1 MSVDDIYTTAHDK
14 MQKSVEVL
22 KHDLASIRTGR
33 ASPALLDR
41 VVVDYFG
48 SPTPV
53 NALAT
58 ISAPEPRLITI
69 QPWDRQSLSL
79 IEKAIQKSDLGLNP
93 SNDGSVIRLS
103 IPQLNDERRKELV
116 KQMQRRLEESRV
128 AIRNLRRD
136 AVESMRKE
144 EREKVISEDDLKRGQ
159 ERLQKV
165 TDQHIG
171 QIDEI
176 GKAKER
182 EILEPS

>member
-1 MSVDDIYTTAHDK
+1 MSVDDINASAQDK
-14 MQKSVEVL
+14 MQKSIEVL

-58 ISAPEPRLITI
+58 IASPEPRLITI
-69 QPWDRQSLSL
+69 QPWDKKAMGA
-79 IEKAIQKSDLGLNP
+79 IEKAILKSDLGLNP
-93 SNDGSVIRLS
+93 TNDGTVMRLA
-103 IPQLNDERRKELV
+103 IPQLNDERRKDLV
-116 KQMQRRLEESRV
+116 KQVQKRLEELRV

-136 AVESMRKE
+136 ALETMRKE
-144 EREKVISEDDLKRGQ
+144 EKDKTISEDDLKRGQ
-159 ERLQKV
+159 ERLQKL
-165 TDQHIG
+165 TDQFVA
-171 QIDEI
+171 QVDEI

-182 EILEPS
+182 EILETS